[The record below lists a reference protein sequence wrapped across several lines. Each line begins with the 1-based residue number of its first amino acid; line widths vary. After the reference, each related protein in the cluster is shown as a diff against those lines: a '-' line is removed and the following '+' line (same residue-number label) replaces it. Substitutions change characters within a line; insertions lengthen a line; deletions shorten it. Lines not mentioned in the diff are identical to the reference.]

1 MNEQISL
8 WQQELKQRIKE
19 TKWINQAPALV
30 AVILVGQI
38 TWYHNLCPFLME
50 EHKMN
55 QIYMLVLEDLH
66 WLSKLRRTTLVVSIK
81 TKTIL
86 KIGFVKIV
94 ISNSRSL
101 IVFLTITRVELI
113 HSSKYAT
120 RISFYKIFRVTI

>member
-1 MNEQISL
+1 
-8 WQQELKQRIKE
+8 
-19 TKWINQAPALV
+19 
-30 AVILVGQI
+30 
-38 TWYHNLCPFLME
+38 
-50 EHKMN
+50 MN

-101 IVFLTITRVELI
+101 IVFLMITKGELI
-113 HSSKYAT
+113 PSSKYAT